1 MNPSG
6 PSPVAS
12 FLLFY
17 TFLYYKGRHTTC
29 WGFQSMKAKS
39 VFSCQAC
46 GHQSPR
52 WLGRCPDCGG
62 WNTMKEERQAPTGKG
77 RPLAMKAV
85 QAKATPI
92 GDIEVIG
99 EDRRLTHIGEFD
111 RVLGG
116 GVIPGAVILIGG
128 DPGIGK
134 TTLLLQALPRL
145 ASSTEPVLY
154 VSGEESPRQI
164 KMRGQRLGVEHPHL
178 LILAETSLEEI
189 LKAVQAIQ
197 PAAIVIDSIQTVYTE
212 QITSAP
218 GSISQVQEVSG
229 QLMWFAKRAGIPV
242 FIIGHVT
249 KEGAI
254 AGPRLLEH
262 IVDTVLYFEGDK
274 GHSYRILRAVKN
286 RFGSTNEIGVFEM
299 KDVGLEE
306 VVNPSELFLAER
318 PAKSTGS
325 VVVSSLEGTRPIL
338 VELQALV
345 SSTTYAMPK
354 RMANGVDQN
363 RVSLLL
369 AVMEKRLGMHLSG
382 QDVYVNVVGGMR
394 IDEPAIDLGI
404 VVAVTSSLRE
414 VVVEPG
420 LLVLGEVGLG
430 GEVRG
435 ISQAELR
442 IREAAKMGFKRCLLP
457 ERNLS
462 KLDAIEGM
470 DLVGISEVGEAL
482 DVVLA

>member
-1 MNPSG
+1 M
-6 PSPVAS
+6 
-12 FLLFY
+12 
-17 TFLYYKGRHTTC
+17 R
-29 WGFQSMKAKS
+29 AKTS
-39 VFSCQAC
+39 FSCQAC
-46 GHQSPR
+46 GHQAPR

-62 WNTMKEERQAPTGKG
+62 WNTMKEERQAAAGKG
-77 RPLAMKAV
+77 RLATVKA
-85 QAKATPI
+85 APAMATPI
-92 GDIEVIG
+92 AEIEIVG
-99 EDRRLTHIGEFD
+99 EPRRLTQIGEFD

-116 GVIPGAVILIGG
+116 GIIPGAVILIGG

-145 ASSTEPVLY
+145 ADKHEQVLY

-164 KMRGQRLGVEHPHL
+164 KMRGQRLGIEQPNL
-178 LILAETSLEEI
+178 LILAETSLEQI
-189 LKAVQAIQ
+189 LKAVQEIQ
-197 PAAIVIDSIQTVYTE
+197 PAALVVDSIQTVYTE
-212 QITSAP
+212 QLTSAP
-218 GSISQVQEVSG
+218 GSISQVQEVAG
-229 QLMWFAKRAGIPV
+229 QLMWLAKRAGLPV

-286 RFGSTNEIGVFEM
+286 RFGSANEIGVFEM
-299 KDVGLEE
+299 KDSGLEE
-306 VVNPSELFLAER
+306 VRNPSELFLAER
-318 PAKSTGS
+318 SHRSTGS
-325 VVVSSLEGTRPIL
+325 VVVSSLEGSRPIL

-345 SSTTYAMPK
+345 SSTSYAMPK
-354 RMANGVDQN
+354 RMTNGVELN

-369 AVMEKRLGMHLSG
+369 AVMEKRLGLHLSG
-382 QDVYVNVVGGMR
+382 QDVYVNVVGGMQ

-404 VVAVTSSLRE
+404 VGAVTSSLRE
-414 VVVEPG
+414 VPVEPS

-430 GEVRG
+430 GEVRA

-457 ERNLS
+457 ERNLA
-462 KLDAIEGM
+462 KLDAI
-470 DLVGISEVGEAL
+470 DGIELIGIREVGEAL
-482 DVVLA
+482 EVVLV

>member
-1 MNPSG
+1 MADRPSILCG
-6 PSPVAS
+6 DLS
-12 FLLFY
+12 L
-17 TFLYYKGRHTTC
+17 
-29 WGFQSMKAKS
+29 KS
-39 VFSCQAC
+39 KVIFSCQAC

-62 WNTMKEERQAPTGKG
+62 WNTMKEERQAATGKG
-77 RPLAMKAV
+77 RPADLKTA

-92 GDIEVIG
+92 AEIEVVG

-145 ASSTEPVLY
+145 ATKDAPVLY

-164 KMRGQRLGVEHPHL
+164 KMRGQRLGIEHPHL
-178 LILAETSLEEI
+178 LILAETSLELI
-189 LKAVQAIQ
+189 LKSVQEVRPVAV
-197 PAAIVIDSIQTVYTE
+197 VVDSIQTVYTD

-218 GSISQVQEVSG
+218 GSISQVQEVAG
-229 QLMWFAKRAGIPV
+229 QLMWLAKRAGVPV

-299 KDVGLEE
+299 KDAGLEE
-306 VVNPSELFLAER
+306 VSNPSELFLAER
-318 PAKSTGS
+318 SQRSAGS

-345 SSTTYAMPK
+345 SSTSYAMPK
-354 RMANGVDQN
+354 RMANGVELN

-369 AVMEKRLGMHLSG
+369 AVMEKRLGVHLSG
-382 QDVYVNVVGGMR
+382 QDVYVNVVGGMH
-394 IDEPAIDLGI
+394 IDEPAIDVGI
-404 VVAVTSSLRE
+404 VAAVASSLRDIP
-414 VVVEPG
+414 VEPG
-420 LLVLGEVGLG
+420 FLMLGEIGLG
-430 GEVRG
+430 GEVRAV
-435 ISQAELR
+435 SQAEAR

-457 ERNLS
+457 ERNLT
-462 KLDAIEGM
+462 KLDPIEGM
-470 DLVGISEVGEAL
+470 ELIGIQEVREAL
-482 DVVLA
+482 EVVLV

>member
-1 MNPSG
+1 ME
-6 PSPVAS
+6 A
-12 FLLFY
+12 FLM
-17 TFLYYKGRHTTC
+17 R
-29 WGFQSMKAKS
+29 AKTS
-39 VFSCQAC
+39 FSCQAC
-46 GHQSPR
+46 GHQALR
-52 WLGRCPDCGG
+52 WLGHCPDCGG
-62 WNTMKEERQAPTGKG
+62 WNTMKEERQSATGKG
-77 RPLAMKAV
+77 RPAAMKTT
-85 QAKATPI
+85 QTRATPI
-92 GDIEVIG
+92 GEIEVVG
-99 EDRRLTHIGEFD
+99 EHRRLTRIGEFD

-145 ASSTEPVLY
+145 ISKDTPVLY

-164 KMRGQRLGVEHPHL
+164 KMRGERLGIEHPNL
-178 LILAETSLEEI
+178 LILAETSLEQI
-189 LKAVQAIQ
+189 LKTVQEIQ
-197 PAAIVIDSIQTVYTE
+197 PAAIVVDSIQSVYTE

-218 GSISQVQEVSG
+218 GSISQVQEVAG
-229 QLMWFAKRAGIPV
+229 QLMWFAKRAGVPV

-299 KDVGLEE
+299 KDGGLEE
-306 VVNPSELFLAER
+306 VSNPSELFLAER
-318 PAKSTGS
+318 PLRSTGS

-345 SSTTYAMPK
+345 ASTSYAMPK
-354 RMANGVDQN
+354 RVTNGVELS

-382 QDVYVNVVGGMR
+382 QDVYVNVVGGLY

-404 VVAVTSSLRE
+404 VAAVTSSLRE
-414 VVVEPG
+414 VPIEPG
-420 LLVLGEVGLG
+420 MLVLGEVGLG

-435 ISQAELR
+435 VSQAELR
-442 IREAAKMGFKRCLLP
+442 IREAAKMGFKRCLMP
-457 ERNLS
+457 ERNLA
-462 KLDAIEGM
+462 KLDPIDGM
-470 DLVGISEVGEAL
+470 ELIGIQEVREAL
-482 DVVLA
+482 DAVLA

>member
-1 MNPSG
+1 
-6 PSPVAS
+6 
-12 FLLFY
+12 
-17 TFLYYKGRHTTC
+17 
-29 WGFQSMKAKS
+29 
-39 VFSCQAC
+39 
-46 GHQSPR
+46 
-52 WLGRCPDCGG
+52 
-62 WNTMKEERQAPTGKG
+62 MKEERQAATGKG
-77 RPLAMKAV
+77 RPVALKTL
-85 QAKATPI
+85 QAKPTPI
-92 GDIEVIG
+92 AEIEVIG
-99 EDRRLTHIGEFD
+99 EDRRLTRIGEFD

-197 PAAIVIDSIQTVYTE
+197 PAAIVVDSIQTVYTE
-212 QITSAP
+212 QLTSAP

-254 AGPRLLEH
+254 AGPLLLEH

-299 KDVGLEE
+299 KESGLEE
-306 VVNPSELFLAER
+306 VANPSQLFLGER
-318 PAKSTGS
+318 PQRSTGS
-325 VVVSSLEGTRPIL
+325 VVVSSLEGSRPIL

-345 SSTTYAMPK
+345 SATSYAMPK
-354 RMANGVDQN
+354 RMANGVDLN

-382 QDVYVNVVGGMR
+382 QDVYVNVVGGMS

-404 VVAVTSSLRE
+404 VAAVTSSLRE
-414 VVVEPG
+414 VAVEPG

-430 GEVRG
+430 GEVRA

-457 ERNLS
+457 ERNLA

>member
-1 MNPSG
+1 
-6 PSPVAS
+6 
-12 FLLFY
+12 
-17 TFLYYKGRHTTC
+17 
-29 WGFQSMKAKS
+29 
-39 VFSCQAC
+39 
-46 GHQSPR
+46 
-52 WLGRCPDCGG
+52 
-62 WNTMKEERQAPTGKG
+62 MKEERHAPTGKG
-77 RPLAMKAV
+77 RPVAMNVV
-85 QAKATPI
+85 QPAATPI
-92 GDIEVIG
+92 AKIEVIG
-99 EDRRLTHIGEFD
+99 EDRRLTRISEFD

-145 ASSTEPVLY
+145 ASDVQPVLY

-164 KMRGQRLGVEHPHL
+164 KMRGQRLGVEHPNL
-178 LILAETSLEEI
+178 LVLAETSLEQI
-189 LKAVQAIQ
+189 LKTVQEIQ
-197 PAAIVIDSIQTVYTE
+197 PAAVVVDSIQTVYTE
-212 QITSAP
+212 QLTSAP

-229 QLMWFAKRAGIPV
+229 QLMWFAKRSGVPV

-299 KDVGLEE
+299 KESGLEE
-306 VVNPSELFLAER
+306 VTNPSQLFLGER
-318 PAKSTGS
+318 PQRSTGS
-325 VVVSSLEGTRPIL
+325 VVVSSVEGSRPIL

-345 SSTTYAMPK
+345 TSTSYAMPK
-354 RMANGVDQN
+354 RMTNGVDLN

-382 QDVYVNVVGGMR
+382 QDVYVNVVGGMH

-404 VVAVTSSLRE
+404 VAAVTSSLRE
-414 VVVEPG
+414 VPVEPG

-457 ERNLS
+457 ERNLT
-462 KLDAIEGM
+462 KLEPVDGM
-470 DLVGISEVGEAL
+470 ELVGIHEVGEAL